1 MGEHLRELD
10 AVEAEARRSVEQV
23 TRTLANTA
31 AVFGPLVGGATVA
44 LAGAMGSAGPL
55 ASGGTVDGLGLVV
68 VGAYVLVL
76 AAILTALSTGLS
88 RGFDRAL
95 VGYRVGLA
103 LPGRHGD
110 VPGRVRRHRPHR
122 LIVVVVTFTGVG
134 RHWPRRTPIDSL
146 PFVYR
151 ARPHAVRPDAG
162 TGLQTTTMKV

>member
-68 VGAYVLVL
+68 GAYVLVL

-88 RGFDRAL
+88 RGFDARA
-95 VGYRVGLA
+95 RR
-103 LPGRHGD
+103 LPRGTRA
-110 VPGRVRRHRPHR
+110 PWPPRRR
-122 LIVVVVTFTGVG
+122 T
-134 RHWPRRTPIDSL
+134 WPRSSAPASPSDSGGCNFYRRWPALATSNADRLTRSSIEPGLTQFGRTP
-146 PFVYR
+146 VM
-151 ARPHAVRPDAG
+151 
-162 TGLQTTTMKV
+162 GLQPPL